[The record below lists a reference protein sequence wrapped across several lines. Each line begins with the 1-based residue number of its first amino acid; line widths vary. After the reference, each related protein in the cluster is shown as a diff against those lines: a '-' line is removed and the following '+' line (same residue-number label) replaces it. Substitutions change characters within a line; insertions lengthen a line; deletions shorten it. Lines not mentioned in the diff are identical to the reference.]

1 MSGRCFVISLSAPRR
16 TFSMLSS
23 WTDDPS
29 WPITEKCF
37 CYTWRNLGI
46 LNQCSTDVL
55 GRMKSKLKFWLSLGA
70 LLFSLLK
77 FLHCT
82 NILYTVWTAVINDDC
97 NAEKCLSE
105 YFETIVV
112 ISLVGLLS
120 FLVYGVSMVSE
131 RETFRDK
138 NCKPFMFQSR
148 QSFVGL
154 WLVVHVILLGYG
166 LMVQYEIRFGA
177 NSREYSPS
185 SVIYKSL
192 EMSELR
198 GNLGLILLSSTRV
211 CFQLS
216 TWSHSTSSA
225 D

>member
-1 MSGRCFVISLSAPRR
+1 
-16 TFSMLSS
+16 
-23 WTDDPS
+23 
-29 WPITEKCF
+29 
-37 CYTWRNLGI
+37 
-46 LNQCSTDVL
+46 
-55 GRMKSKLKFWLSLGA
+55 MKSKLKFWLSLGA

-97 NAEKCLSE
+97 NTEKCLSE

-120 FLVYGVSMVSE
+120 FLVYGVSKVSE

-198 GNLGLILLSSTRV
+198 GKPWINFIVIDSCLFSVVDLISFYIICRLNLLLIDEEKERVTNAYDDAKCVRITFNDSNKVST
-211 CFQLS
+211 
-216 TWSHSTSSA
+216 
-225 D
+225 